1 MAPGSRA
8 QPHLV
13 LSAGDLA
20 PDFEAVDCRGETVR
34 LASYRGQRRVVL
46 FFFPKA
52 FSPACTLEVRNFRD
66 NYERISQLNA
76 ELIGISVDRAER
88 NCRFAVDEG
97 LQFRLIGDESRAISE
112 KYGVVW
118 PVLRVDRRAT
128 FLIGLDG
135 RIQDVFHHEVQVYR
149 HLEDVLD
156 RLAKTRTE
164 GPASPG

>member
-1 MAPGSRA
+1 M
-8 QPHLV
+8 
-13 LSAGDLA
+13 LSVGDLA
-20 PDFEAVDCRGETVR
+20 PDFEAVDCRGEPVH
-34 LASYRGQRRVVL
+34 LASFRGQRRVVL

-66 NYERISQLNA
+66 NYERIGQLNA
-76 ELIGISVDRAER
+76 ELIGVSVDRAER
-88 NCRFAVDEG
+88 NCRFAVEEG
-97 LQFRLIGDESRAISE
+97 LQFRLIGDESRVISE

-135 RIQDVFHHEVQVYR
+135 RIEDVFHHEVQVYR

-156 RLAKTRTE
+156 RLAATRS
-164 GPASPG
+164 APGVNQP